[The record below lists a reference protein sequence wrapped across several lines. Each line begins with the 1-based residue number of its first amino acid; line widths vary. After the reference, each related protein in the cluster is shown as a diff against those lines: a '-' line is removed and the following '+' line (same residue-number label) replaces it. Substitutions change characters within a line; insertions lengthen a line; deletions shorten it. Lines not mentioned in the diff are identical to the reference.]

1 METPKTPQMKICVVP
16 LWSGW
21 KREKLW
27 KWESGLSGMSKVSND
42 YSSDNNKH
50 VTFRNE
56 SKFYAFLFKIRLAQ
70 FVPLLQNAVR
80 PVFF

>member
-1 METPKTPQMKICVVP
+1 MEMQKTPQMKICVVP

-42 YSSDNNKH
+42 YSSDYINMLLLGMNQN
-50 VTFRNE
+50 FML
-56 SKFYAFLFKIRLAQ
+56 FYLKSG
-70 FVPLLQNAVR
+70 
-80 PVFF
+80 